1 MFSFGLGEGCD
12 RNLVTKVA
20 EAGRGTSTIV
30 RDNDPNLNGL
40 VIRALSNAM
49 EASLR
54 DTSYGFNGNST
65 VKESEVYRNTLIY
78 DSRLMSAAEFDAL
91 KFNFKA
97 TEEQTKETLDLT
109 FSKDDFREVTGQ
121 AAQMLFKM
129 AVYGE
134 IESDRTDETQ
144 KKAMSIEH

>member
-1 MFSFGLGEGCD
+1 M
-12 RNLVTKVA
+12 
-20 EAGRGTSTIV
+20 
-30 RDNDPNLNGL
+30 
-40 VIRALSNAM
+40 
-49 EASLR
+49 
-54 DTSYGFNGNST
+54 
-65 VKESEVYRNTLIY
+65 
-78 DSRLMSAAEFDAL
+78 
-91 KFNFKA
+91 
-97 TEEQTKETLDLT
+97 DLT

>member
-1 MFSFGLGEGCD
+1 MFSIGLGEGCD
-12 RNLVTKVA
+12 TDLVTKVA
-20 EAGRGTSTIV
+20 SAGRGTSTIV

-49 EASLR
+49 EVSLR
-54 DTSYGFNGNST
+54 DTSYGFNGDQT
-65 VKESEVYRNTLIY
+65 ALDIEVYRNTLIY
-78 DSRLMSAAEFDAL
+78 DTRLLTIAEFEAL
-91 KFNFKA
+91 NFHFKA
-97 TEEQTKETLDLT
+97 TEEKSKETLDLT
-109 FSKDDFREVTGQ
+109 FKKDDFREVTGQ
-121 AAQMLFKM
+121 AAQMLFKK